1 MKREEVRN
9 RIREVGIIASIRIDS
24 AEEAVF
30 AAESIYKGGIPIAEI
45 ALTVPGAL
53 DIISRLAKHHSHL
66 IVGAGSVFN
75 VEMAQASLDAGA
87 RFITSDGL
95 RTAVVE
101 FAVRKDIVVIPGALT
116 PSEVLSAWE
125 SGCDMVKLV
134 PCVHIGGENYLR
146 SLHRMLPQI
155 PLVAAGGID
164 IASAEHYIVAGAL
177 AIGVGRELIPE
188 ETVRHRQGV
197 RIVELAN
204 QFLESI
210 KFGRE
215 RLEGRQ

>member
-9 RIREVGIIASIRIDS
+9 RIREIGIIASIRIDS

-45 ALTVPGAL
+45 ALTVPGAI
-53 DIISRLAKHHSHL
+53 DIISRLAQHHSHL
-66 IVGAGSVFN
+66 IVGAGGVFSA
-75 VEMAQASLDAGA
+75 EMAQASLNAGA
-87 RFITSDGL
+87 QFITSDGL
-95 RTAVVE
+95 HPKVVE
-101 FAVRKDIVVIPGALT
+101 FVAGRDVVVIPGALT

-125 SGCDMVKLV
+125 LGSDMVKLV
-134 PCVHIGGENYLR
+134 PCVHVGGENYLR
-146 SLHRMLPQI
+146 SLHRMFPQI

-164 IASAEHYIVAGAL
+164 VGSAEHYVVAGAL

-188 ETVRHRQGV
+188 ETVRIRQGV
-197 RIVELAN
+197 RIVELAK
-204 QFLESI
+204 QFLQSI

-215 RLEGRQ
+215 RLEARG